1 MAEGCSRPAPSG
13 RPAPGKDAGPNAV
26 LGLAGDAGAFSLGTP
41 IRADRAAQLQRTG
54 LTYFR
59 ARLIHGGASPRRPS
73 GAAATNWSVPDPAL
87 TARALRD
94 NGISPPMRTFV
105 PVAVWLG
112 LALAVASR
120 LPGQELTPVEP
131 PPEFNP
137 ATEPAVVAVAKVLP
151 AVVNISTER
160 IVRRT
165 VQDPFEDF
173 YEQFFNAPSNRRPRQ
188 LEQKIQSLGSGF
200 LIDADGDIV
209 TNQHVVERAADLK
222 IQVTFA
228 DGTSCPARYVAG
240 DDKADLALIHIERKD
255 RTKPFPYINLNNVS
269 PNLLGETVLV
279 LGNPLGYNS
288 SVSRGILSA
297 NEREITIDDV
307 SYKHLLQ
314 TDAAINPGNS
324 GGPLIDLA
332 GRLVGISSVKL
343 AFTPQGTPTQ
353 GLGFAIPASTVAA
366 KVAEFRADAA
376 DPAAAARRAN
386 AAAAAAGDSPNA
398 RRLFGLHLQTLT
410 PDLARALKVHNAPGV
425 VITDVDDGSPA
436 ADAGLR
442 QGLVIYRIGTYN
454 APSSQRVEALLNH
467 VAAGTSVDFVIG
479 AGGEF
484 ATVTLVA
491 RE

>member
-1 MAEGCSRPAPSG
+1 
-13 RPAPGKDAGPNAV
+13 
-26 LGLAGDAGAFSLGTP
+26 
-41 IRADRAAQLQRTG
+41 
-54 LTYFR
+54 
-59 ARLIHGGASPRRPS
+59 
-73 GAAATNWSVPDPAL
+73 
-87 TARALRD
+87 
-94 NGISPPMRTFV
+94 MRTFALVSVALCLLAGRV
-105 PVAVWLG
+105 PA
-112 LALAVASR
+112 
-120 LPGQELTPVEP
+120 QEVKPVQP
-131 PPEFNP
+131 PPEFDP

-200 LIDADGDIV
+200 LIDAEGDIV

-228 DGTSCPARYVAG
+228 DGTSLPARYVAG
-240 DDKADLALIHIERKD
+240 DPQADLALIHIERQD
-255 RTKPFPYINLNNVS
+255 RARPYPYINLNNVS

-297 NEREITIDDV
+297 NEREITIEDV

-366 KVAEFRADAA
+366 RVAQFQADAA
-376 DPAAAARRAN
+376 NPAAAARRAATAS
-386 AAAAAAGDSPNA
+386 AADSPSA

-410 PDLARALKVHNAPGV
+410 ADLARALKVRNAPGV

-436 ADAGLR
+436 AAAGLR
-442 QGLVIYRIGTYN
+442 QGLVIYRIGTYT
-454 APSSQRVEALLNH
+454 APSPQKVEALLSH
-467 VAAGTSVDFVIG
+467 VPAGTPVDFVVG
-479 AGGEF
+479 ASGEL

-491 RE
+491 RESS

>member
-1 MAEGCSRPAPSG
+1 
-13 RPAPGKDAGPNAV
+13 
-26 LGLAGDAGAFSLGTP
+26 
-41 IRADRAAQLQRTG
+41 
-54 LTYFR
+54 
-59 ARLIHGGASPRRPS
+59 
-73 GAAATNWSVPDPAL
+73 
-87 TARALRD
+87 
-94 NGISPPMRTFV
+94 MRTF
-105 PVAVWLG
+105 AHASLG
-112 LALAVASR
+112 LWLALAVSSR
-120 LPGQELTPVEP
+120 LSAQELKPVEP

-160 IVRRT
+160 VVRRT

-173 YEQFFNAPSNRRPRQ
+173 YEQYFNAPSNRRPRLQ
-188 LEQKIQSLGSGF
+188 EQKIQSLGSGF
-200 LIDADGDIV
+200 LIDAEGDIV

-228 DGTSCPARYVAG
+228 DGASCPARFVAG
-240 DDKADLALIHIERKD
+240 DAQADLALIHIERQD

-297 NEREITIDDV
+297 NEREITMEDV

-376 DPAAAARRAN
+376 DPARAARRASTAAN
-386 AAAAAAGDSPNA
+386 ADSASA

-410 PDLARALKVHNAPGV
+410 ADLARALNVRNSPGV

-436 ADAGLR
+436 AKAGLR
-442 QGLVIYRIGTYN
+442 HGLVIYRIGTYPVPN
-454 APSSQRVEALLNH
+454 PQRVEALLNH
-467 VAAGTSVDFVIG
+467 VPAGTPVDFVVG
-479 AGGEF
+479 ASGEF

-491 RE
+491 RDE